1 MKRVIVPMDGSALA
15 EQAIPVGAYL
25 ANLFDSPLELVHII
39 DQPLR
44 DATPEQIIL
53 PSPDSVRKDLMAV
66 AERYEIVARA
76 SCNVLT
82 GDPVQRLLKISE
94 RDPDAVIVM
103 ATHGRGGVVR
113 ALLGSV
119 ADKVVRGAS
128 GPVVLVRPT
137 KEPLTTAFNVSS
149 ILVALDGSEFA
160 ERALPPA
167 LEIAQRCGAKLHLV
181 RVVESLW
188 TLAYPTSPYDGA
200 TPDPYVIQ
208 ELDEQLTDDATQY
221 LKGVASRLRA
231 DGADVTWS
239 VARGRPVDEIAVT
252 AQAINAGLIVTTTHG
267 RGGVSRMFQGSVA
280 TGLMSHSIVPLM
292 IVPAEPVEPKASIR
306 YEPERVWLL

>member
-1 MKRVIVPMDGSALA
+1 MKRVIVPLDGSALA
-15 EQAIPVGAYL
+15 EQAIPMGAYL
-25 ANLFDSPLELVHII
+25 SSLFDSQLELVHVIE
-39 DQPLR
+39 QPIR

-53 PSPDSVRKDLMAV
+53 PSPDTIRKDLMAV
-66 AERYEIVARA
+66 AERHEISTPV

-103 ATHGRGGVVR
+103 ATHGRGGAVR

-128 GPVVLVRPT
+128 GPVVLVRPAT
-137 KEPLTTAFNVSS
+137 DASASTVPVSS
-149 ILVALDGSEFA
+149 ILVPLDGSEFA

-167 LEIAQRCGAKLHLV
+167 LEIVRLSGASLHLV

-208 ELDEQLTDDATQY
+208 QLDEQLTDDATGY
-221 LKGVASRLRA
+221 LKGVASRLQA
-231 DGADVTWS
+231 EGAEATWS
-239 VARGRPVDEIAVT
+239 VARGRPVDEIAV
-252 AQAINAGLIVTTTHG
+252 AAHALNAGLIVTTTHG

-280 TGLMSHSIVPLM
+280 TGLMSHSVLPLM
-292 IVPAEPVEPKASIR
+292 IIPAAPVAPKELIR
-306 YEPERVWLL
+306 YEPERVLLL

>member
-15 EQAIPVGAYL
+15 EQAIPVGAFL
-25 ANLFDSPLELVHII
+25 ANLYESPLEFVHII

-44 DATPEQIIL
+44 DLTPDQIIL
-53 PSPDSVRKDLMAV
+53 PPPDTIRKDLESV
-66 AERYEIVARA
+66 AARYEIGATV
-76 SCNVLT
+76 SFNVLS
-82 GDPVQRLLKISE
+82 GDPVERLLRISE

-103 ATHGRGGVVR
+103 ATHGRSGVVR

-137 KEPLTTAFNVSS
+137 NETRSLTFELPV

-160 ERALPPA
+160 QRALPHA
-167 LEIAQRCGAKLHLV
+167 MDIAKRCGAKVHLV

-208 ELDEQLTDDATQY
+208 ELDEQLTADATAY
-221 LKGVASRLRA
+221 LTDVAARLRA
-231 DGADVTWS
+231 EGAQVTWN
-239 VARGRPVDEIAVT
+239 VATGRPVDEISVAAHAV
-252 AQAINAGLIVTTTHG
+252 NAGLIVTTTHG
-267 RGGVSRMFQGSVA
+267 RGGVSRMFQGSTA
-280 TGLMSHSIVPLM
+280 TGLMAHSTVPLM
-292 IVPAEPVEPKASIR
+292 IIPAAPVEPKASIR
-306 YEPERVWLL
+306 YEPERVLLL

>member
-1 MKRVIVPMDGSALA
+1 MKRVIVPLDGSALA
-15 EQAIPVGAYL
+15 EQAIPAGAFL
-25 ANLFDSPLELVHII
+25 AKQYECSLEFVHII

-53 PSPDSVRKDLMAV
+53 PSPDSIRKDLESV
-66 AERYEIVARA
+66 AARYEIDAPV
-76 SCNVLT
+76 SFNVLT
-82 GDPVQRLLKISE
+82 GDPVQRLLRISE

-103 ATHGRGGVVR
+103 ATHGRSGVVR

-137 KEPLTTAFNVSS
+137 SEGSSTTLDVPLV
-149 ILVALDGSEFA
+149 LVALDGSDF
-160 ERALPPA
+160 
-167 LEIAQRCGAKLHLV
+167 AQRSLPYAVDIARRSGAKLHLV

-208 ELDEQLTDDATQY
+208 ELDEQLTADATRY
-221 LKGVASRLRA
+221 LTDVAARLRE
-231 DGADVTWS
+231 DGVDVTWN
-239 VARGRPVDEIAVT
+239 VAKGRPVDEINLAAHAV
-252 AQAINAGLIVTTTHG
+252 NAGLIVTTTHG
-267 RGGVSRMFQGSVA
+267 RGGVSRMFQGSTA
-280 TGLMSHSIVPLM
+280 TGLIAHSIVPLM
-292 IVPAEPVEPKASIR
+292 IIPAAPVEPKESIR
-306 YEPERVWLL
+306 YEPERVLLL